1 MKPKVAPLPAD
12 LRAHALEVMR
22 AAKFPML
29 ATMDGDQPRL
39 RPVSPVKTDGF
50 VVYVASLRSSH
61 KTGELEQNAKV
72 ELCYL
77 DDHHDQVRITGAAE
91 RVTDRAF
98 IDELWASYPLLS
110 AYLGTPDNPEFM
122 LYRVVPGRVRFMRE
136 WALEYQE
143 IPV

>member
-1 MKPKVAPLPAD
+1 MKPDVAPLPAD

-29 ATMDGDQPRL
+29 ATMDSDQPRL

-61 KTGELEQNAKV
+61 KTGEIEQNAKV

-77 DDHHDQVRITGAAE
+77 DDRHDQVRVTGTAE

-122 LYRVVPGRVRFMRE
+122 LYRVVPGHVRFMRE

-143 IPV
+143 VSV